1 MWTLHPWDPRNPE
14 VLKRLAV
21 PEDAHK
27 FLGYEQK
34 LVAIGESLV
43 AYKFTED
50 CSYIHDEIEGYY
62 YK

>member
-1 MWTLHPWDPRNPE
+1 M
-14 VLKRLAV
+14 KRLAV
-21 PEDAHK
+21 PEDVHK

-34 LVAIGESLV
+34 LVAIGDTLV

-50 CSYIHDEIEGYY
+50 WSYVHDEIEGYY